1 MSADLEPTIGL
12 EVHMHLATRTKLF
25 CGCKVQY
32 DVRPNS
38 NVCPVCLGMPGVLPV
53 MNREAVELSVR
64 MALALGCT
72 IPDFAKWDRKHYY
85 YPDLPKNYQISEY
98 DQPLGVGG
106 HLDIETSKG
115 TRCIGITRAH
125 LEEDA
130 GKLMHAEAGN
140 YSIVDL
146 NRTGTPLLEIV
157 SEPDVHTAEEARA
170 YGEALRQLAVYLGVG
185 HCHLQL
191 GQMRF
196 EPNVSLRIGTGPD
209 GKPRYTPI
217 SEMKNLN
224 SFRSV
229 ERAVAYEIA
238 RHREEY
244 LANPAKYT
252 LENLGKETRGWRD
265 DEGTSFLMRSKEEA
279 HDYRYLPEPDLVPFV
294 PDRKWVEELRAG
306 VPELPEKRR
315 RRFIADY
322 GLSEYDAGVLTAER
336 ETADYFEELVAGL
349 VGAHSEE
356 RQVADYFGELVE
368 AVARLRTSGDWRAT
382 RGLKAC
388 GDWLSQHVRRTL
400 NELKIST
407 KEFRNRLPASKLSDL
422 VIISEEGVVNRN
434 TAVEIFDKMV
444 TTGKSA
450 ADIVSE
456 ENLSQV
462 GDSGAIEAFVD
473 QALAAN
479 AKAVEDYRGGKKA
492 SFGRLMG
499 EAMKASGGKANPA
512 LVKDILQ
519 KKLGG

>member
-1 MSADLEPTIGL
+1 MSADLVPTIGL
-12 EVHMHLATRTKLF
+12 EVHMHLKTRTKLF
-25 CGCKVQY
+25 CGCKVEY

-115 TRCIGITRAH
+115 TVRIGITRVH

-185 HCHLQL
+185 HCNMQL

-229 ERAVAYEIA
+229 ERAVTYEIA

-294 PDRKWVEELRAG
+294 PDRKWVDGLRAG

-315 RRFIADY
+315 RRFISDY
-322 GLSEYDAGVLTAER
+322 GLPEYDAGVLTAER
-336 ETADYFEELVAGL
+336 AVADFYEKVATSVKDPKAASNWMMQDVMRVLNERKISITELPMTAEGLAELVAL
-349 VGAHSEE
+349 VKQGA
-356 RQVADYFGELVE
+356 
-368 AVARLRTSGDWRAT
+368 
-382 RGLKAC
+382 
-388 GDWLSQHVRRTL
+388 
-400 NELKIST
+400 I
-407 KEFRNRLPASKLSDL
+407 
-422 VIISEEGVVNRN
+422 NRN
-434 TAVEIFDKMV
+434 TGAEVFNKMLA
-444 TTGKSA
+444 TGKSA
-450 ADIVSE
+450 GEIVRS
-456 ENLSQV
+456 ENLAQTS
-462 GDSGAIEAFVD
+462 DSGAIEAFVD
-473 QALAAN
+473 QAIAAN
-479 AKAVEDYRGGKKA
+479 SKTVEDYRGGKKA
-492 SFGRLMG
+492 AFGRLMG

>member
-1 MSADLEPTIGL
+1 MSAELEPTIGL
-12 EVHMHLATRTKLF
+12 EVHMHLKTRTKLF
-25 CGCKVQY
+25 CGCKVEY

-53 MNREAVELSVR
+53 MNKEAVELSVR
-64 MALALGCT
+64 MALALNCT
-72 IPDFAKWDRKHYY
+72 IPDFAQWDRKHYY

-106 HLDIETSKG
+106 RLDIETSQG
-115 TRCIGITRAH
+115 TRRIGITRVH

-130 GKLMHAEAGN
+130 GKLMHAETGN

-157 SEPDVHTAEEARA
+157 SEPDVRSAEEARA

-185 HCHLQL
+185 YCNMQL

-229 ERAVAYEIA
+229 ERAVTYEIA

-244 LANPAKYT
+244 LAAPAKYT

-279 HDYRYLPEPDLVPFV
+279 HDYRYLPEPDLVPFM

-306 VPELPEKRR
+306 LPELPAQR
-315 RRFIADY
+315 IARY
-322 GLSEYDAGVLTAER
+322 IAMGLSAEIAQSL
-336 ETADYFEELVAGL
+336 ADENL
-349 VGAHSEE
+349 VG
-356 RQVADYFGELVE
+356 QYFDDLTK
-368 AVARLRTSGDWRAT
+368 AVARLKTSGDWVST
-382 RGLKAC
+382 RGNKVC
-388 GDWLSQHVRRTL
+388 HDWILQHVRRTL
-400 NELKIST
+400 NEQKDDMGVFRSKMSPDRLAELIQLVEESKI
-407 KEFRNRLPASKLSDL
+407 
-422 VIISEEGVVNRN
+422 NRN
-434 TAVEIFDKMV
+434 TGVEVFNEMYTANK
-444 TTGKSA
+444 A
-450 ADIVSE
+450 AAKIVE
-456 ENLSQV
+456 EKGLVQV
-462 GDSGAIEAFVD
+462 ADSSAIEAFVD

-512 LVKDILQ
+512 VVKEILLR
-519 KKLGG
+519 KLGG

>member
-1 MSADLEPTIGL
+1 MSAELVPTIGL
-12 EVHMHLATRTKLF
+12 EVHMHLKTRTKLF

-72 IPDFAKWDRKHYY
+72 IPDFAQWDRKHYY
-85 YPDLPKNYQISEY
+85 YPDLPKNYQISQF

-115 TRCIGITRAH
+115 TRRIGITRVH

-130 GKLMHAEAGN
+130 GKLMHAETGN

-157 SEPDVHTAEEARA
+157 SEPDVRSAEEARA

-185 HCHLQL
+185 FCNMQL

-229 ERAVAYEIA
+229 ERAVTYELA

-244 LANPAKYT
+244 LAAPTKYT

-279 HDYRYLPEPDLVPFV
+279 HDYRYLPEPDLVPFM

-315 RRFIADY
+315 RRFLADY
-322 GLSEYDAGVLTAER
+322 GLPEYDAGVLTAER
-336 ETADYFEELVAGL
+336 AVADFYEKVATGAKDPKAASNWMMQDVMRVLNERKIGIAELPMTAEGLAELVAL
-349 VGAHSEE
+349 VKQG
-356 RQVADYFGELVE
+356 
-368 AVARLRTSGDWRAT
+368 T
-382 RGLKAC
+382 
-388 GDWLSQHVRRTL
+388 
-400 NELKIST
+400 I
-407 KEFRNRLPASKLSDL
+407 
-422 VIISEEGVVNRN
+422 NRN
-434 TAVEIFDKMV
+434 TGAEVFNKMLA
-444 TTGKSA
+444 TLKSA
-450 ADIVSE
+450 AEIVKDE
-456 ENLSQV
+456 GLAQV

-473 QALAAN
+473 QAIAAN

-512 LVKDILQ
+512 VVKEILQ

>member
-1 MSADLEPTIGL
+1 MNPELTPTIGL
-12 EVHMHLATRTKLF
+12 EVHMHLKTRTKLF
-25 CGCKVQY
+25 CGCKVEY

-64 MALALGCT
+64 MVLALGCA

-115 TRCIGITRAH
+115 TVRIGITRVH

-185 HCHLQL
+185 HCNMQL

-196 EPNVSLRIGTGPD
+196 EPNVSLRIGAGPD

-229 ERAVAYEIA
+229 ERAVAHEIA

-294 PDRKWVEELRAG
+294 PDRKWVDGLRAG

-315 RRFIADY
+315 RRFLSDY
-322 GLSEYDAGVLTAER
+322 GLPEYDAGVLTAER
-336 ETADYFEELVAGL
+336 A
-349 VGAHSEE
+349 
-356 RQVADYFGELVE
+356 VADFYEK
-368 AVARLRTSGDWRAT
+368 VATSVKDP
-382 RGLKAC
+382 KAASNWMMQ
-388 GDWLSQHVRRTL
+388 DVMRVL
-400 NELKIST
+400 NERKIGIA
-407 KEFRNRLPASKLSDL
+407 ELPMTAENLAELIAL
-422 VIISEEGVVNRN
+422 VKQGTINRN
-434 TAVEIFDKMV
+434 TGAEVFNKMLA
-444 TTGKSA
+444 TGKSA
-450 ADIVSE
+450 GEIVRS
-456 ENLSQV
+456 ENLAQTS
-462 GDSGAIEAFVD
+462 DSGAIEAFVD
-473 QALAAN
+473 QAIAAN
-479 AKAVEDYRGGKKA
+479 SKTVEDYRGGKKA
-492 SFGRLMG
+492 AFGRLMG

-512 LVKDILQ
+512 LVKEILL